1 MSDSTRQP
9 NHPQQGPPQ
18 GQGPPALSAE
28 TSRETGDGISPAGP
42 SAKTRPR
49 SPGEALSGEEIRRA
63 LVRPDLMFEYV
74 LASRDRMRATL
85 TTARGI
91 WWLAAMLLAV
101 SLASTVPYGAVSP
114 IHSFWKVAVL
124 FVGSVLICLPC
135 LHVFSQF
142 LGMRIDLGKSLAL
155 ALVITSVAGLFT
167 FGFAPIIWFID
178 CTTEAGPDAAVT
190 PRGLSVFL
198 LCFSL
203 LMGIGRM
210 ATCLPVRC
218 AKDAPWLP
226 LLMIHWVALIAFI
239 TYRMARL
246 LELIQW

>member
-1 MSDSTRQP
+1 MNDSTQQP

-18 GQGPPALSAE
+18 GQGPPALSAQ
-28 TSRETGDGISPAGP
+28 TTRETGDGTSPGGP
-42 SAKTRPR
+42 SAETKTR
-49 SPGEALSGEEIRRA
+49 PGEALSGEELRRA
-63 LVRPDLMFEYV
+63 LVRPDLIFEYV
-74 LASRDRMRATL
+74 LASRHRLRENL
-85 TTARGI
+85 ITARGI
-91 WWLAAMLLAV
+91 WWLAAMLLSV
-101 SLASTVPYGAVSP
+101 SLVSTVPYGAVSP
-114 IHSFWKVAVL
+114 IRSFWKVAVL

-142 LGMRIDLGKSLAL
+142 LGMRIDLGKTLAL
-155 ALVITSVAGLFT
+155 ALIITSVAGLFT

-178 CTTEAGPDAAVT
+178 YTTEAGPDAAIT

-210 ATCLPVRC
+210 VTCLPVRR

-226 LLMIHWVALIAFI
+226 LLMIPWIALTVFI
-239 TYRMARL
+239 TCRMARL
-246 LELIQW
+246 LELFP

>member
-1 MSDSTRQP
+1 MNDSTQQS

-28 TSRETGDGISPAGP
+28 ASLETGGGISPNGP
-42 SAKTRPR
+42 SADPKPLSR
-49 SPGEALSGEEIRRA
+49 GEAFSGEEIRRA
-63 LVRPDLMFEYV
+63 LVRPALMFEYV
-74 LASRDRMRATL
+74 LASRNRLRANLSTGH
-85 TTARGI
+85 GI
-91 WWLAAMLLAV
+91 WWLTAMLLSV
-101 SLASTVPYGAVSP
+101 SLVSTVPYGAVSP
-114 IHSFWKVAVL
+114 IHSLWKVAVL

-142 LGMRIDLGKSLAL
+142 LGMRIDLGRSLAR

-167 FGFAPIIWFID
+167 LGFAPIIWFID
-178 CTTEAGPDAAVT
+178 CTTEAGADAAVT
-190 PRGLSVFL
+190 PGGLSVVL

-218 AKDAPWLP
+218 GDDAPWLP

-246 LELIQW
+246 LELFQW

>member
-1 MSDSTRQP
+1 M
-9 NHPQQGPPQ
+9 
-18 GQGPPALSAE
+18 PAGRSPETGDVTSPGGRSAE
-28 TSRETGDGISPAGP
+28 TGLPSR
-42 SAKTRPR
+42 
-49 SPGEALSGEEIRRA
+49 GEALSGEEIRRT
-63 LVRPDLMFEYV
+63 LLRPDLVFEYV
-74 LASRDRMRATL
+74 LASRNRVRANL
-85 TTARGI
+85 TNGHGI
-91 WWLAAMLLAV
+91 WWLTAMLLAV
-101 SLASTVPYGAVSP
+101 SLVSTVPYGAVSP

-142 LGMRIDLGKSLAL
+142 LGMRIDLGRSLAR

-167 FGFAPIIWFID
+167 LGFAPIIWFID
-178 CTTEAGPDAAVT
+178 CTTQAGADAAVT
-190 PRGLSVFL
+190 PGGLSVVL

-203 LMGIGRM
+203 LMGLGRM

-218 AKDAPWLP
+218 GDDAPWLP

-246 LELIQW
+246 LGLIQW